1 MTREEIRK
9 KILADFNV
17 KVEDKEEYDEWTD
30 EELLATAKVIAKRM
44 GLTEPFATENDKG
57 EWQDGKEM

>member
-17 KVEDKEEYDEWTD
+17 KVDEKEDYDEWTD

-44 GLTEPFATENDKG
+44 GLTELFATENDKG
-57 EWQDGKEM
+57 E